1 MIFFK
6 KKEKKDSGD
15 DIPIDLKAD
24 SGAPAE
30 NQQREIA
37 ARQGEAIPPLKELLY
52 DALVKGAEKTM
63 LDYSRDAVTGTYLI
77 DGVWHNSDPRDRETG
92 DAMLVAIKLLCGMN
106 PDERRA
112 RQEGKFM
119 VEHKVTKAKFLG
131 KVTSQGVKTGER
143 VIIEVRPKK
152 FKGFKSLDE
161 IGMREQMQERL
172 REHMRAE
179 QGIVLIAAPPG
190 GGFTTTW
197 NVALNSTDRLLR
209 DFVGLEDTN
218 HHETDV
224 ENINMTLFD
233 GAAGETPDQIIQKI
247 MLTQPD
253 VLTLADL
260 CNAATVNKLCQLANA
275 PKEGKLIIAGVRAKD
290 AVEALLRVLLLKAS
304 APDFA
309 EAVRA
314 VLCVRLIRK
323 LNDTCKQPYPP
334 PPQLLQKLGI
344 PPGRVQALYR
354 EWQPPPPDPEE
365 EKKKK
370 KKVLPPGACPLCE
383 LEGPLCHGIF
393 YRGRTGIFELLEVN
407 DELREALVKKPQLE
421 VLRNI
426 VRASGHRG
434 LQEEGILLVAR
445 GLTSLNELQRVM
457 K

>member
-6 KKEKKDSGD
+6 RKDKKDQNAEA
-15 DIPIDLKAD
+15 PIELKAD
-24 SGAPAE
+24 SGCPAE

-37 ARQGEAIPPLKELLY
+37 ARQGEAIPPIKDLVY
-52 DALVKGAEKTM
+52 DAIVKNAEKAM
-63 LDYSRDAVTGTYLI
+63 LDYSREAVTGSYLI
-77 DGVWHNSDPRDRETG
+77 DGVWHNIEPRDRETG
-92 DAMLVAIKLLCGMN
+92 DAMLVALKLLCGMK
-106 PDERRA
+106 PEERRA
-112 RQEGKFM
+112 RQEGKFQ
-119 VEHKVTKAKFLG
+119 VEHRATKAKFVG

-152 FKGFKSLDE
+152 MKGFKTLED

-172 REHMRAE
+172 REYMRAD
-179 QGIVLIAAPPG
+179 QGLILISAPPG

-197 NVALNSTDRLLR
+197 NVCLNSTDRLLR
-209 DFVGLEDTN
+209 DFAGIEDKN

-233 GAAGETPDQIIQKI
+233 AAAGETPDKLIHKLL
-247 MLTQPD
+247 LTQPD

-260 CNAATVNKLCQLANA
+260 SNAATVNRLCQLANA
-275 PKEGKLIIAGVRAKD
+275 SKEGKLIIAGVRAKD

-304 APDFA
+304 AKDFA
-309 EAVRA
+309 QAVRA
-314 VLCVRLIRK
+314 VLNVRLVRK
-323 LNDTCKQPYPP
+323 LNDTCKQPYQP

-365 EKKKK
+365 EKRRK
-370 KKVLPPGACPLCE
+370 KKVLPPSACPICE
-383 LEGPLCHGIF
+383 QEGPQCHGIF

-407 DELREALVKKPQLE
+407 DALRQALVKQPKLE
-421 VLRNI
+421 VLRK
-426 VRASGHRG
+426 VARAAGHHG

>member
-6 KKEKKDSGD
+6 RKDKKEGD
-15 DIPIDLKAD
+15 EAPIDVRAE
-24 SGAPAE
+24 SGCAAE

-37 ARQGEAIPPLKELLY
+37 ARQIDALPLIKDLFY
-52 DALVKGAEKTM
+52 DAIVKNAEKTM
-63 LDYSRDAVTGTYLI
+63 LDYTRDAVAGSYLI
-77 DGVWHNSDPRDRETG
+77 DGVWHNIEARDRETG
-92 DAMLVAIKLLCGMN
+92 DAMLAVVKLLCGMN
-106 PDERRA
+106 PEERRA
-112 RQEGKFM
+112 RQEGNFL
-119 VEHKVTKAKFLG
+119 VEHRITKAKFVG
-131 KVTSQGVKTGER
+131 KVTSQGVKSGER
-143 VIIEVRPKK
+143 VIVEIRPKK
-152 FKGFKSLDE
+152 AKVFKTLDE

-172 REHMRAE
+172 KEHMRAE
-179 QGIVLIAAPPG
+179 SGIVLIAAPPG

-197 NVALNSTDRLLR
+197 NVALKATDRYMR
-209 DFVGLEDTN
+209 DFVGIEDKA

-233 GAAGETPDQIIQKI
+233 GAEGVTPDKLMDRL

-260 CNAATVNKLCQLANA
+260 CNAATVNRLCQLANA
-275 PKEGKLIIAGVRAKD
+275 PREGKLIIAGIRAKD

-309 EAVRA
+309 QAVRA
-314 VLCVRLIRK
+314 VLCVRLIRR
-323 LNDTCKQPYPP
+323 LSDTCKQPYPP

-354 EWQPPPPDPEE
+354 EWQPPPPDQEE
-365 EKKKK
+365 EKKRRRKA
-370 KKVLPPGACPLCE
+370 LPPNTCPLCE
-383 LEGPLCHGIF
+383 LEGPQCHGTF

-407 DELREALVKKPQLE
+407 DSLREALVKKPQLE
-421 VLRNI
+421 VLRTI
-426 VRASGHRG
+426 ARKSGHRG

>member
-1 MIFFK
+1 MFFK
-6 KKEKKDSGD
+6 RKDKKDGDEAPIEVKAESGC
-15 DIPIDLKAD
+15 A
-24 SGAPAE
+24 AE

-37 ARQGEAIPPLKELLY
+37 ARQGEVMPLIKELLY
-52 DALVKGAEKTM
+52 DAILKSAEKTM
-63 LDYSRDAVTGTYLI
+63 LDYSREAVTGSYLI
-77 DGVWHNSDPRDRETG
+77 DGVWHNIEGRDRETG
-92 DAMLVAIKLLCGMN
+92 DAMLIALKLLCGMK
-106 PDERRA
+106 PEERRA
-112 RQEGKFM
+112 RQEGNFL
-119 VEHKVTKAKFLG
+119 VEHRITKAKFVG
-131 KVTSQGVKTGER
+131 KMTSQGVKTGER

-152 FKGFKSLDE
+152 SKGFKTLDD

-172 REHMRAE
+172 KEHMRAE
-179 QGIVLIAAPPG
+179 SGIVLIAAPPG

-197 NVALNSTDRLLR
+197 NVALKATDRYMR
-209 DFVGLEDTN
+209 DFVGIEDKGR
-218 HHETDV
+218 HETDV

-233 GAAGETPDQIIQKI
+233 GAAGETPDKLINRIL
-247 MLTQPD
+247 LTQPD
-253 VLTLADL
+253 VLTLADF
-260 CNAATVNKLCQLANA
+260 CNAATVNKMSELANT
-275 PKEGKLIIAGVRAKD
+275 PREGKLIIAGVHAKD

-304 APDFA
+304 APEFA

-365 EKKKK
+365 EKKKRRK
-370 KKVLPPGACPLCE
+370 ALPPGTCPLCE
-383 LEGPLCHGIF
+383 LEGPQCHGIF

-407 DELREALVKKPQLE
+407 DDIRKALVKKPQLE

-426 VRASGHRG
+426 ARKSGHRG

>member
-6 KKEKKDSGD
+6 RKDKKSEADEA
-15 DIPIDLKAD
+15 PIDVKAD
-24 SGAPAE
+24 SGCAAE

-37 ARQGEAIPPLKELLY
+37 ARQGEALPPFKDLVY
-52 DALVKGAEKTM
+52 DAIIKNAEKTM
-63 LDYSRDAVTGTYLI
+63 LDYGRDAVSGSYLI
-77 DGVWHNSDPRDRETG
+77 DGVWHSIEARDRESG
-92 DAMLVAIKLLCGMN
+92 DAMLVAVKRLCGMK
-106 PDERRA
+106 PEERRA
-112 RQEGKFM
+112 RQEGKFL
-119 VEHKVTKAKFLG
+119 VEHQITKAKFGG
-131 KVTSQGVKTGER
+131 KVTAQGVKTGER

-152 FKGFKSLDE
+152 TKGFKTLDD

-179 QGIVLIAAPPG
+179 GGIVLVAAPPG

-197 NVALNSTDRLLR
+197 NVALNATDRLLR
-209 DFVGLEDTN
+209 DFVGIEDQGQ
-218 HHETDV
+218 HETDV
-224 ENINMTLFD
+224 ENINMNLFD
-233 GAAGETPDQIIQKI
+233 RAAGQTPDKMLQRI

-260 CNAATVNKLCQLANA
+260 CNAETVNKLSQLATA
-275 PKEGKLIIAGVRAKD
+275 PREPKLIIAGVRAKD

-304 APDFA
+304 APEFA
-309 EAVRA
+309 KAVRA

-323 LNDTCKQPYPP
+323 LSDTCKQPYPP

-354 EWQPPPPDPEE
+354 EWQPPPPEAEE

-370 KKVLPPGACPLCE
+370 RKALPPGTCPICE
-383 LEGPLCHGIF
+383 LEGPQCHGIF
-393 YRGRTGIFELLEVN
+393 YRGRTGIFELLEVT
-407 DELREALVKKPQLE
+407 DAMRDALVKKPQLE
-421 VLRNI
+421 ILRNL
-426 VRASGHRG
+426 AKKGGHRG

-445 GLTSLNELQRVM
+445 GVTSLNELQRVM